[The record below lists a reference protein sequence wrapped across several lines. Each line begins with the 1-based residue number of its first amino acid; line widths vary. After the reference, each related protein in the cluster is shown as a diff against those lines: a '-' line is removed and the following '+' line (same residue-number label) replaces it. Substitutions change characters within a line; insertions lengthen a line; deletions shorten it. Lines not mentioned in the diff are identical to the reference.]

1 MKVSRREIGILFPAL
16 AAAQSTAPGAAA
28 PSMAFRFEDLP
39 VKGSGTVSRQV
50 LAGETHSKY
59 YIDMHETELPAGQA
73 PHAPHRHVHEELLMV
88 REGQME
94 VTISGKTTQVGPG
107 GGAYVASNELHGWRN
122 VGTTTAHYFVIAL
135 GRETR

>member
-1 MKVSRREIGILFPAL
+1 MNMSRREMGLLFPAL
-16 AAAQSTAPGAAA
+16 AAAQAAA
-28 PSMAFRFEDLP
+28 PDGVQPSLAFRFEDLP
-39 VKGSGTVSRQV
+39 VKGSGNVSRQV

-73 PHAPHRHVHEELLMV
+73 PHAPHRHEHEELLMI

-94 VTISGKTTQVGPG
+94 VTISGKVTQVGPG

-122 VGTTTAHYFVIAL
+122 VGPATAHYFVLAF